1 MGASPRVTRSFEGGT
16 AEVRGAVESRGPAED
31 CGSTEARRTA
41 RGIIAIAAAALCVLV
56 TGCTPPD
63 DPAGSPERD
72 TGADEEA
79 TMSTTGSTGTDRTAG
94 STGLGRSPGSEGVGK
109 PTGPMG
115 PTGPTGST
123 RSGGSAGS
131 EVSEGSGRLPGASY
145 TTDLDLTNIVGDWV
159 RSSDVPVSARFEYPE
174 RLEIRPGG
182 VYLVPQ
188 AEIYEHAPLW
198 QGGAIEAVE
207 GVPGRVR
214 LQVMNDAMLEYGW
227 SLGEDELT
235 FTVEDDLRIEYRRL
249 GE

>member
-1 MGASPRVTRSFEGGT
+1 M
-16 AEVRGAVESRGPAED
+16 RGAVESRGPAEA
-31 CGSTEARRTA
+31 CGTTEARRTA

-56 TGCTPPD
+56 AGCTPPD
-63 DPAGSPERD
+63 DPAGSPERN

-79 TMSTTGSTGTDRTAG
+79 TMSTTGSTGV
-94 STGLGRSPGSEGVGK
+94 GRSTGSEGVGK
-109 PTGPMG
+109 PTGPTGPMG

-131 EVSEGSGRLPGASY
+131 EGSGRLPGASY
-145 TTDLDLTNIVGDWV
+145 TTDLDLTNVVGDWV

-227 SLGEDELT
+227 SVGEDELT